1 MAKQT
6 TKQETQE
13 TSGNGLTE
21 LALKLAKAGV
31 VAEDFDKNP
40 SPEARANRMRRMLE
54 KRRKGEM
61 LTPEGL
67 KARAEEHR
75 QRQVEER
82 ARQTE
87 ERKTAVERAQEETKA
102 LVSVLTEDEDGL
114 EVILNDL
121 KVRSVLANKPN
132 RSSEEEA
139 ALKTVRQSL
148 ADVDFDNWHAGERAL
163 LLNGMPDAQ
172 SPDLRQGLTA
182 WLKEEDAKRR
192 AEYMA
197 RRDADNTRRQE
208 LLEMATAT
216 LHEAYADRD
225 ASEHKVLVSG
235 SYPAMRYDQAANN
248 GKGGMVAIT
257 RDGQPITR
265 TGTFLLTVTDGG
277 RYGQILDESVNMP
290 MLREVPHP
298 TNPVHLNPGKDFKT
312 DRGEPFFHTVVAA
325 MLAAQWDQEE
335 LEAVDTTVYDLLA
348 GTDGRAM
355 GETYFSSRDRTGN
368 VKIWWQRAGDRLFI
382 IKSECRPSRNPYDRN
397 KKPFDFSGFP
407 SDGIPVEPT
416 EGEPGFIKLVRAIL
430 QKMAERHRT
439 LDKYEAMKASDT
451 AESMPEALET
461 GKAVKSVFF
470 ENWREGD
477 RDTGYKSGPVALQ
490 VENTGRGNMRPVGF
504 FSTEETFDVPAS
516 TRVPVTLDLEKGDEY
531 QMRFQKMLK
540 ARTPRTAES
549 SKATEEEAGD
559 SPAESSNTDVEA
571 VAVESDA

>member
-182 WLKEEDAKRR
+182 WLKEEDAKRQT
-192 AEYMA
+192 AYQQ

-257 RDGQPITR
+257 RDGEPVMR
-265 TGTFLLTVTDGG
+265 FGTFVLTVSNGG
-277 RYGQILDESVNMP
+277 SSGQILDQPVNMP
-290 MLREVPHP
+290 MVQLPHP
-298 TNPVHLNPGKDFKT
+298 TNPVHLNPGKDFRT
-312 DRGEPFFHTVVAA
+312 DRNSQEPYFHSVVAA
-325 MLAAQWDQEE
+325 MLAAQWAEEE
-335 LEAVDTTVYDLLA
+335 LEAVDTTVYDIRA
-348 GTDGRAM
+348 GGEGRAR
-355 GETYFSSRDRTGN
+355 GYIPYFGSKDGAGS
-368 VKIWWQRAGDRLFI
+368 VEIWWQGSGNRLFI
-382 IKSECRPSRNPYDRN
+382 TKSECRKSNRSFDSS

-416 EGEPGFIKLVRAIL
+416 EGEPGFIKMVRAIL

-461 GKAVKSVFF
+461 GKAVKSVFI

-490 VENTGRGNMRPVGF
+490 VENTGRGRITGGLIAVRDFYSPQENLNIPVR
-504 FSTEETFDVPAS
+504 
-516 TRVPVTLDLEKGDEY
+516 TRVPVTLDLETGDEF
-531 QMRFQKMLK
+531 QMRLQRMMKFVTGTKTV
-540 ARTPRTAES
+540 ASNNAAV
-549 SKATEEEAGD
+549 ATDAEAG
-559 SPAESSNTDVEA
+559 AK
-571 VAVESDA
+571 SDA